1 MTKIRVIKKNNDYS
15 LEYEVGDI
23 LEVQGTWYGG
33 VHVSGRSGV
42 PVSLDREE
50 YVELEPE
57 PAADTSVKPA
67 VAPGTSAE
75 TAATPDTSAGL
86 ATDADTLTERDTA
99 CKRDIQIGDI
109 VRHFKREWVSEE
121 TSEYLY
127 KVLAFAQHTETGEK
141 LVIYQALYAP
151 YKTCARPFDMFMSE
165 VDRVKY
171 PDVKQ
176 EYRFEKVDREMW
188 V

>member
-1 MTKIRVIKKNNDYS
+1 MCIRDR
-15 LEYEVGDI
+15 
-23 LEVQGTWYGG
+23 YGG

-57 PAADTSVKPA
+57 KAA
-67 VAPGTSAE
+67 AE
-75 TAATPDTSAGL
+75 
-86 ATDADTLTERDTA
+86 DTA

-176 EYRFEKVDREMW
+176 KYRFEKVDREMW
-188 V
+188 C